1 MSRSVGHEERAL
13 ALRFAPVLRV
23 DRREPFLPVAVGYHV
38 FHADGPSPS
47 FPRTVTLTL
56 PPGPGKQ
63 PQAGADRADAAIE
76 YAIYWDWDIGHLYE
90 LEHIWVYVA
99 GGSVQAVEGSWHG
112 RYHLLFPSGE
122 PLSFT
127 PEKPPR
133 PILVAEPGK
142 HALAPAE
149 SWFLAMAGEVRLR
162 CSREAGVGGVWITPL
177 FEGRIPWKNAATDR
191 LVHSYLWQRRFEPA
205 LVFDRQVDL
214 KDVPFFPWRQLERRI
229 PQRVR
234 AWLRRLEAE
243 VPPHRRRFLRI
254 AHRGASAHAPENTA
268 RAFEL
273 AAELGADMV
282 ELDVRLSRDG
292 VPVVIHDPVLERLT
306 DGDGAVAERTWE
318 YLRGRTVRGGG
329 RLLALSEALE
339 LLARLRLGVYVDIK
353 AKEAAL
359 PAAAE
364 LERAGLTPYAIMGSH
379 DPEVLRE
386 LRRQNPK
393 LRTSL
398 LVGPPGPVAYAPE
411 SLPQGSEPLPP
422 APRDLE
428 AAPAG
433 QGEPGQLAR
442 PALQA
447 ASELAARIECDY
459 VHPCWEHVSN
469 RPDRLL
475 DPAWIDALHRAGR
488 GVITW
493 HEERPEVIEGLR
505 LLGVDGICTDRPELL
520 TAGDETGS
528 APG

>member
-1 MSRSVGHEERAL
+1 MSRSVGHQERAL

-23 DRREPFLPVAVGYHV
+23 DRGEPFLPVAVGYHV
-38 FHADGPSPS
+38 FYADGPSPS
-47 FPRTVTLTL
+47 FPRTVSLTL
-56 PPGPGKQ
+56 PAPPRPAAHEAGLVLAPQGGRAAANLPAPPGSDNG
-63 PQAGADRADAAIE
+63 PQGGADRADAAIE

-90 LEHIWVYVA
+90 LEHVWVYVA

-112 RYHLLFPSGE
+112 RYHLLFPSRE
-122 PLSFT
+122 PASFT
-127 PEKPPR
+127 ADRPPR
-133 PILVAEPGK
+133 PIVVAEPGK
-142 HALAPAE
+142 HALAPSE
-149 SWFLAMAGEVRLR
+149 SWFSAMAGEVRLR
-162 CSREAGVGGVWITPL
+162 CSREAGVGGVWVTPL

-191 LVHSYLWQRRFEPA
+191 LVHSYLWQRRFEPT

-214 KDVPFFPWRQLERRI
+214 RDVPFFPWRQLERRI

-282 ELDVRLSRDG
+282 ELDVRLTRDG

-306 DGDGAVAERTWE
+306 DGHGAVAERTWE

-379 DPEVLRE
+379 DPELLRE

-398 LVGPPGPVAYAPE
+398 LVGPP
-411 SLPQGSEPLPP
+411 
-422 APRDLE
+422 D
-428 AAPAG
+428 
-433 QGEPGQLAR
+433 QLGR
-442 PALQA
+442 GVWLALQA
-447 ASELAARIECDY
+447 ASELAARIQCDY
-459 VHPCWEHVSN
+459 VHPCWEHVSD

-475 DPAWIDALHRAGR
+475 DPAWIDAVHRAGR

-493 HEERPEVIEGLR
+493 HEERAAVIEGLR
-505 LLGVDGICTDRPELL
+505 QLGVDGICTDRPELL
-520 TAGDETGS
+520 TTGDGRQ
-528 APG
+528 